1 MAWHYFTK
9 IGIILYFSTTV
20 TLFHLVAALASAQR
34 SKRSRFTQFA
44 VRTPKTHSC
53 SRSQSYQTC
62 IQKLSK
68 LELNM
73 SIKTAIPNYPATRI
87 TTLKMNTTNQKTAKR
102 VLKKYQGVARR
113 RAAAQAYWRIKK
125 LVPSIKSKENIS
137 KLDVVLEAI
146 SYIQSL
152 QGNLEA
158 TLSSRQF
165 Y

>member
-1 MAWHYFTK
+1 M
-9 IGIILYFSTTV
+9 V
-20 TLFHLVAALASAQR
+20 TLFHLLVVERASAQG
-34 SKRSRFTQFA
+34 SKASRCIQFA
-44 VRTPKTHSC
+44 VHSQNSFLFEKSKLSDVHPKTLP
-53 SRSQSYQTC
+53 SYTV
-62 IQKLSK
+62 I
-68 LELNM
+68 M
-73 SIKTAIPNYPATRI
+73 SIKTQITNYPSNKI